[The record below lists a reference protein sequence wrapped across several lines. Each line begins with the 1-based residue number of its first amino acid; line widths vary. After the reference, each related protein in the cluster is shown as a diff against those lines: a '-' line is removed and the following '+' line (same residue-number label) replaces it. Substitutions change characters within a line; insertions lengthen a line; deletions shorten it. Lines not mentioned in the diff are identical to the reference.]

1 MLNLTLPRKIE
12 IPFSWGLNLSTKVS
26 RPISMLGLYLIL
38 VFVIQCIT
46 GIMLSFSLLG
56 EPMLIPNSRSEEDME
71 DLYTDD
77 FFWAHERGVDF
88 IFILLYLHL
97 LRKLYLNAYSFEQES
112 AWKSGSFAFLI
123 THGVIFFGLVLCGTH
138 LSDITLKIAA
148 NIMST
153 FTFKFGKVYW
163 WLFTDQSLNTD
174 TTIRMMYAH
183 YCLAFYL
190 IYLSVC
196 HAMEMHY
203 DWKDSQITDG
213 LDLRLRWFP
222 DLFRIEAGGLILFI
236 SSFGFLCHFLYS
248 EPEPLSNE
256 LFTWGDVGFII
267 DVRFLG
273 VMPHWY
279 FRGYM
284 GWLILC
290 PHHYVGIFGLVLFM
304 VVIYF
309 QPDLKSKYLN
319 QNKLYLITNITANFS
334 AFNICIF
341 WLFVTTLFYC
351 DSFLPYGRFF
361 NRLGGNDVLMFSY
374 FYVFMYLVFPIR
386 NLFIHLLDD
395 DIKLEVYDN
404 QRLDYYYGV

>member
-1 MLNLTLPRKIE
+1 MLKSNLGSLINNMV
-12 IPFSWGLNLSTKVS
+12 SWGVNLSTKVS

-38 VFVIQCIT
+38 VFVIQCLT

-56 EPMLIPNSRSEEDME
+56 EPMLIPQSRSEEDME

-77 FFWAHERGVDF
+77 FYWAHERGVDF

-97 LRKLYLNAYSFEQES
+97 LRKMYLNSYTLEQES
-112 AWKSGSFAFLI
+112 AWKSGSFAFLL

-153 FTFKFGKVYW
+153 FTLKFGKIYW
-163 WLFTDQSLNTD
+163 WLFTDQALNTD

-183 YCLAFYL
+183 YCLAFFLLYV
-190 IYLSVC
+190 SVC

-213 LDLRLRWFP
+213 LELRLRWFP
-222 DLFRIEAGGLILFI
+222 DLFRIELGGLIMFLTGFAFI
-236 SSFGFLCHFLYS
+236 CFLLYE
-248 EPEPLSNE
+248 EPEALNNE
-256 LFTWGDVGFII
+256 LFTWGDVGFIV

-304 VVIYF
+304 VIIYF
-309 QPDLKSKYLN
+309 QPDLKSKYVYTETF
-319 QNKLYLITNITANFS
+319 YLLRLANSNMS
-334 AFNICIF
+334 AINICLF
-341 WLFVTTLFYC
+341 WAFVVSLMYC

-361 NRLGGNDVLMFSY
+361 NRLGGNDMLMFSY
-374 FYVFMYLVFPIR
+374 LYVFVYLILPVNKI
-386 NLFIHLLDD
+386 LLNNFDFSLKS
-395 DIKLEVYDN
+395 IIFEYKQN
-404 QRLDYYYGV
+404 RC